1 MFQRCYRAMV
11 YMSGLQ
17 SSSPSSSA
25 LLLLVDGNKSGLA
38 ARKSVLQEA
47 GYTVKTSDSAET
59 GLDLFGRFPFQMVI
73 TDYQLSGM
81 SGADFIRELRTRNAA
96 LPVVLIS
103 GFADALGLHESN
115 TGADIVIQKSAN
127 EITHLVRAV
136 KRLLN
141 RKPARKPI
149 AAAAAAGAG
158 SAKSTTRAHR

>member
-1 MFQRCYRAMV
+1 MV
-11 YMSGLQ
+11 YMSRLQ
-17 SSSPSSSA
+17 SSPSPASA
-25 LLLLVDGNKSGLA
+25 VLMLVDGNKSGLA

-47 GYTVKTSDSAET
+47 GYTVKTSTSAEDA
-59 GLDLFGRFPFQMVI
+59 LELFNRFPFQVVI
-73 TDYQLSGM
+73 TDYQLPGM
-81 SGADFIRELRTRNAA
+81 SGGDFIREVRTRNSA

-158 SAKSTTRAHR
+158 ATDAAKPARR

>member
-1 MFQRCYRAMV
+1 
-11 YMSGLQ
+11 MSRLQ
-17 SSSPSSSA
+17 SSPSSSA
-25 LLLLVDGNKSGLA
+25 ALVMLVDGNKSGLA

-47 GYTVKTSDSAET
+47 GYAVKTSDSAET
-59 GLDLFGRFPFQMVI
+59 ALELLARFQFQVVI
-73 TDYQLSGM
+73 TDYQLPAM
-81 SGADFIRELRTRNAA
+81 SGVDFIRELRARYTT

-103 GFADALGLHESN
+103 GFADALGLHEAN

-149 AAAAAAGAG
+149 AAAAAAGA
-158 SAKSTTRAHR
+158 SAGATRARR

>member
-11 YMSGLQ
+11 YMSRLQ
-17 SSSPSSSA
+17 SSSPSSA

-38 ARKSVLQEA
+38 ARKSVLLEA
-47 GYTVKTSDSAET
+47 GYTVKTSASAEDA
-59 GLDLFGRFPFQMVI
+59 LELFGRFPFQLVI
-73 TDYQLSGM
+73 TDYQLPGM
-81 SGADFIRELRTRNAA
+81 SGADFMREVRSRNAA

-103 GFADALGLHESN
+103 GFADALGLHEAN

-149 AAAAAAGAG
+149 AAAAAAGAD
-158 SAKSTTRAHR
+158 AATRARR